1 MASSIT
7 EREVAADLK
16 EELNQYIQQG
26 GTPFNQATVEHH
38 SGSRY
43 PDITLWTTYPYK
55 AFAFWELKARASG
68 RPFDFT

>member
-26 GTPFNQATVEHH
+26 GTPFSAATVENRAGTATLISP
-38 SGSRY
+38 SGLSF
-43 PDITLWTTYPYK
+43 LSK
-55 AFAFWELKARASG
+55 LLLSG
-68 RPFDFT
+68 N